1 MNGIRHIAITTGIWA
16 ALLSSAAGQTETAQV
31 FFGANAYPAAVL
43 DRPRAESEAKH
54 PELFRPPSVGDTF
67 AYRVFR
73 GDALEREIAGTV
85 VSADVLACADG
96 PEIAIHPGDLRL
108 DLLRDLYLTD
118 VLHRS
123 PQTLDEG
130 PPLKTLPPPSF
141 DAIEILPAPPPPT
154 PDVP

>member
-1 MNGIRHIAITTGIWA
+1 MNGIRHIAVKAGIGF

-31 FFGANAYPAAVL
+31 FFGTHAYPAAVL
-43 DRPRAESEAKH
+43 DQPRAETEAQH
-54 PELFRPPSVGDTF
+54 PELFRPPTLGDAF

-73 GDALEREIAGTV
+73 GDALAREIAGTV
-85 VSADVLACADG
+85 VATNVLDCADG

-108 DLLRDLYLTD
+108 DLLRALYLTD

-123 PQTLDEG
+123 PQILEEG
-130 PPLKTLPPPSF
+130 PPLQTLPPSTF
-141 DAIEILPAPPPPT
+141 EVLDILPAPLM

>member
-16 ALLSSAAGQTETAQV
+16 ALLSTAAGQTETAQV
-31 FFGANAYPAAVL
+31 SFGTHAYPAAIL
-43 DRPRAESEAKH
+43 DQPRAETEAKH
-54 PELFRPPSVGDTF
+54 PELFRPPSVGDAF

-73 GDALEREIAGTV
+73 GDALLREIAGTV
-85 VSADVLACADG
+85 VSSNVLDCAAG
-96 PEIAIHPGDLRL
+96 PEIAIHPGDLRR

-130 PPLKTLPPPSF
+130 PPLKTLPPPTF
-141 DAIEILPAPPPPT
+141 ELREPRLHE
-154 PDVP
+154 

>member
-73 GDALEREIAGTV
+73 GDALAREIAGTV
-85 VSADVLACADG
+85 VSTDVLDCAAG

-108 DLLRDLYLTD
+108 DLLRALYLTD

-123 PQTLDEG
+123 PQVGGE
-130 PPLKTLPPPSF
+130 PPSPLPPPSF

>member
-1 MNGIRHIAITTGIWA
+1 MNGIRHIAMKAGIWV
-16 ALLSSAAGQTETAQV
+16 ALLTSAAAQTETAQV
-31 FFGANAYPAAVL
+31 FFGTHAYPASIL
-43 DRPRAESEAKH
+43 DRPRAETEAQH
-54 PELFRPPSVGDTF
+54 PELFRPPTLGDAF

-73 GDALEREIAGTV
+73 GDALAREIAGTV

-108 DLLRDLYLTD
+108 DLLRDIYLTD

-123 PQTLDEG
+123 PQVGGE
-130 PPLKTLPPPSF
+130 PPSPLPPPSF

>member
-1 MNGIRHIAITTGIWA
+1 MNGIRHIAVKAGIGF

-31 FFGANAYPAAVL
+31 FFGTHAYPAAIL
-43 DRPRAESEAKH
+43 ESPRAEMEAKH
-54 PELFRPPSVGDTF
+54 PELFRPPTLGDAF

-73 GDALEREIAGTV
+73 GDALAREIAGTV
-85 VSADVLACADG
+85 VSTNVLDCAAG

-123 PQTLDEG
+123 PQILEEG
-130 PPLKTLPPPSF
+130 PPLQTLPPSTF
-141 DAIEILPAPPPPT
+141 EVLDILPAPLM

>member
-1 MNGIRHIAITTGIWA
+1 MDGIRHIAMKAGIGF

-31 FFGANAYPAAVL
+31 FFGTHAYPAAVL
-43 DRPRAESEAKH
+43 DQPRAETEAQH
-54 PELFRPPSVGDTF
+54 PELIRPPTLGDAF

-73 GDALEREIAGTV
+73 GDALAREIAGTV
-85 VSADVLACADG
+85 VSTNVLDCAAG

-108 DLLRDLYLTD
+108 DLLRALYLTD

-130 PPLKTLPPPSF
+130 PPLNPLPPPTF
-141 DAIEILPAPPPPT
+141 EIREPRLHE
-154 PDVP
+154 